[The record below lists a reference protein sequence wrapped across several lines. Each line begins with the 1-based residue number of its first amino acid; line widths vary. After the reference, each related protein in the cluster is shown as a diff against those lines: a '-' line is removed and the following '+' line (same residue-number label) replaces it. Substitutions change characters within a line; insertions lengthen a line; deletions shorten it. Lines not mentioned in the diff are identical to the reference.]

1 MQERGQLE
9 VLLRSLGRWADGV
22 EVQGAQARGELQ
34 ARDVRSVGP
43 ALVVG
48 RVWRDLGID
57 RVLREALEGRKYAFD
72 VGRTVFASVVHRL
85 FESGSARP
93 WRSCAGSR
101 ISGKRGRRCEKP
113 WNSLPVSL
121 KGTEETGLESLRKA
135 LETSPETPPPERL
148 RSFVSLWTSFAATG
162 TTGEPSP

>member
-1 MQERGQLE
+1 
-9 VLLRSLGRWADGV
+9 
-22 EVQGAQARGELQ
+22 
-34 ARDVRSVGP
+34 
-43 ALVVG
+43 
-48 RVWRDLGID
+48 VWRDLGID

-135 LETSPETPPPERL
+135 LETSPETPPPERAAVL
-148 RSFVSLWTSFAATG
+148 RELVDELRRDRDHWRTLALDLQDRLLAL
-162 TTGEPSP
+162 PSGKERSPWWWPLRRWAFG